1 MFAFAIG
8 ALVEVLRGV
17 LGGDHADLK
26 HQVFAGGSDPGDGPP
41 REQRTDPNPV
51 ELSDLTRNDLS
62 PDCPGIGG
70 EVVVRRESDLA
81 VAAELDGEVAGGLV
95 YGVAMD

>member
-1 MFAFAIG
+1 MPTSKTKSSPVDRIP
-8 ALVEVLRGV
+8 VM
-17 LGGDHADLK
+17 
-26 HQVFAGGSDPGDGPP
+26 GPP
-41 REQRTDPNPV
+41 LEQCTDQNPV

-62 PDCPGIGG
+62 PDCLGIGG

-81 VAAELDGEVAGGLV
+81 VAAELNREVAGGLV